1 MMQDIR
7 KILKYSFAFL
17 VFILTCSSI
26 HAQKDT
32 TKRQTV
38 DITSA
43 YKPVLRNAV
52 KINFSASLPDP
63 DTTRQ
68 VQPYQ
73 VPQQNLF
80 YAYQAIPLRPLAVAI
95 DSVPPLGSRNYV
107 KAGAGNQSAIWV
119 QAGAGFGDGKKYLA
133 NLNGSYRTLKGSLV
147 NQQWADFSLH
157 GQLHYFT
164 EKNEWYARAGIQQQD
179 FRLYGYDHQLYQFNS
194 NDIQQ
199 RLQNIEL
206 HVGLRNRIPVKS
218 ELNYDPSLKVNLFS
232 LPGKKIT
239 ENNLLL
245 TAPVTAYLN
254 DVLLLHVA
262 GQADIT
268 TYEQN
273 TVRFNNHV
281 FSLTAAVD
289 YLKDQFQL
297 HAGVKPVW
305 DHGQLA
311 ILPDLYAEWKSGKNE
326 MSLKAGVEGRY
337 VKNNFMNLTSAN
349 PWLLPLTS
357 QLNSREVEFF
367 GGARANL
374 GKHIQLNLHAG
385 FVTIKNQPLFYNDTL
400 TDEKGFIVMH
410 EPTMNN
416 LRLHADASFVLQEQ
430 FTVTAAATLNIYN
443 GHKIQERAWG
453 LNPFEA
459 TGSLRWWAFKRLLL
473 KADLW
478 MFAGSPVLLKNNQNK
493 NLAGGFDLGAGLEY
507 RINDRFSA
515 WMDMNNLLN
524 NQYSRWN
531 RYQVV
536 GFNLLGGVLVRF

>member
-1 MMQDIR
+1 MIR
-7 KILKYSFAFL
+7 NKKLFGKCSLWFL
-17 VFILTCSSI
+17 VIGLSGNAVQ
-26 HAQKDT
+26 AQKDT
-32 TKRQTV
+32 TRRQTV

-63 DTTRQ
+63 DTSRQ

-95 DSVPPLGSRNYV
+95 DSVPALGTRNYV

-119 QAGAGFGDGKKYLA
+119 QAAAGFGDGKKYLG
-133 NLNGSYRTLKGSLV
+133 NLYGSYRTLKGSLV
-147 NQQWADFSLH
+147 NQQWSDFSLH

-164 EKNEWYARAGIQQQD
+164 EKNEWYARAGIQQQNY
-179 FRLYGYDHQLYQFNS
+179 RLYGYDHQNYQYNA
-194 NDIQQ
+194 NDVKQ
-199 RLQNIEL
+199 RLQDIEL
-206 HVGLRNRIPVKS
+206 HVGLRNRIPVQS
-218 ELNYDPSLKVNLFS
+218 ELNYDPSVKMNLFS
-232 LPGKKIT
+232 LPGQKIT
-239 ENNLLL
+239 ENNLLI

-254 DVLLLHVA
+254 DALLMHVA

-268 TYEQN
+268 TYERN
-273 TVRFNNHV
+273 ALRMNNHV
-281 FSLTAAVD
+281 YSLIAAVD
-289 YLKDQFQL
+289 YLKDQFQI
-297 HAGVKPVW
+297 HAGVKPTW
-305 DHGQLA
+305 DQGKLA
-311 ILPDLYAEWKSGKNE
+311 IFPDLYAEWKTGKNE
-326 MSLKAGVEGRY
+326 MSFKAGIEGRY
-337 VKNNFMNLTSAN
+337 VKNNIRNLTSLN
-349 PWLLPLTS
+349 PWILPVST
-357 QLNSREVEFF
+357 QVNSREVEFF

-374 GKHIQLNLHAG
+374 GKYIQLNLHAG
-385 FVTIKNQPLFYNDTL
+385 FVSIKNQPLFYNDTL
-400 TDEKGFIVMH
+400 TDEKGFVVVH
-410 EPTMNN
+410 EPALNN

-430 FTVTAAATLNIYN
+430 FTVTASATLNVYN
-443 GHKIQERAWG
+443 GHKIQERVWG

-459 TGSLRWWAFKRLLL
+459 TGSLRWWAFKRLLV
-473 KADLW
+473 KTDLW

-493 NLAGGFDLGAGLEY
+493 NLAGGFDLSAGLEY

-515 WMDMNNLLN
+515 WLDLNNLLN